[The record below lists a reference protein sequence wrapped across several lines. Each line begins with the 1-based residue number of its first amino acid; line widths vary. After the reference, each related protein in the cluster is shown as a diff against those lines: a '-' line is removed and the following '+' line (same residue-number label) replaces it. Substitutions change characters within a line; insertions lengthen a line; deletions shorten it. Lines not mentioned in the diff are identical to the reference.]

1 MKRLLIIIALILISI
16 FGYVVVA
23 NGFSN
28 DGMNINISS
37 YTQLGQKS
45 EELTKDVAAYNKKND
60 EEYSSSLSKLNTAK
74 KQYTLAKEEYQKK
87 IDEYGNLLQADSN
100 YLKNKYRIDFLQT
113 RIGGYAAEN
122 GIGLTIV
129 RSNSETPDPNAA
141 TWGYVLCNLNFMVSG
156 EYINI
161 ANFLYDI
168 ENDDQ
173 LQFEIRNYSMSEG
186 LTVEGNK
193 TDIGETASFT
203 VYDVP
208 IESSTLIEEDTAA
221 SDGNNTSTDNMTST
235 NTTNT
240 TTNTVSNS
248 TSNSTSNTV
257 SNTTSTNT
265 VANNTTN

>member
-87 IDEYGNLLQADSN
+87 IDEYGNLLQADYN

-168 ENDDQ
+168 ENDEELDEFIKM
-173 LQFEIRNYSMSEG
+173 LKESNIDSYELYTKGSANIEVISKIVSKLDSKAVIPIDYGEEIKS
-186 LTVEGNK
+186 VK
-193 TDIGETASFT
+193 DI
-203 VYDVP
+203 
-208 IESSTLIEEDTAA
+208 
-221 SDGNNTSTDNMTST
+221 NNLKFLEF
-235 NTTNT
+235 NTGMKF
-240 TTNTVSNS
+240 
-248 TSNSTSNTV
+248 
-257 SNTTSTNT
+257 
-265 VANNTTN
+265 